1 MADDINSVIEHG
13 LSDHTGSIQTLELAA
28 RWLNECI
35 QKHNRCAAAREAP
48 SYPTRLLFLGDEDE
62 SGNSQMKLHCP
73 EDLEPGHPYAT
84 LSHCWGTTKPLQ
96 LLTCNLDALRKDIP
110 LRSLPKTFQ
119 DAVRIARH
127 LDLTYIWIDSLCI
140 VQDSR
145 EDWEREAARMEAV
158 YRNSACNIA
167 AADAS
172 NGTEGCLYPRNPR
185 WIVPVKI
192 PVRGTSRR
200 SPKYLANQTNL
211 FSSHTLYS
219 RGWVLQ
225 ELLLAPRTLNCG
237 KAQLFWD
244 CQELHASE
252 ILLEGRSDSS
262 WSNGHPASRFL
273 RYSSKTGEHV
283 LSASLIEETLT
294 ASFLAGHSF
303 AVPTIHANEAFS
315 HWASVVGAYTAMNL
329 TKPDDKFVALS
340 GIVSIFRRYL
350 GEYLAGLWRIW
361 LPCELLWC
369 TSEPASRPDT
379 YRAPS
384 WSWASTNSRVTYAF
398 CSMSA
403 RYAFLADVIDVCV
416 TYDNHHKSS
425 LVTGAELRLK
435 GKLARASWSRI
446 PGREYRHN
454 LMNSHDLSDSPESS
468 PGRCAIVYFDEH
480 VEDQDRSPDIW
491 SLPIGCRRR
500 GDTATYGL
508 VLDKVDER
516 TFRRVGIFRDSNG
529 CLASRFERLPRTVVT
544 II

>member
-1 MADDINSVIEHG
+1 
-13 LSDHTGSIQTLELAA
+13 
-28 RWLNECI
+28 
-35 QKHNRCAAAREAP
+35 
-48 SYPTRLLFLGDEDE
+48 
-62 SGNSQMKLHCP
+62 MKLHCP

-110 LRSLPKTFQ
+110 LRSLPKTSK
-119 DAVRIARH
+119 DAVQIARH
-127 LDLTYIWIDSLCI
+127 LDLTCIWIDSLCI

-158 YRNSACNIA
+158 YWNSACNIA

-172 NGTEGCLYPRNPR
+172 NGTEGCIYPRNPL
-185 WIVPVKI
+185 WIMPVKI
-192 PVRGTSRR
+192 PVRGTSRG
-200 SPKYLANQTNL
+200 SPKYLANQTDL

-252 ILLEGRSDSS
+252 IFPEGGSDLFR
-262 WSNGHPASRFL
+262 SNGHPASRFL
-273 RYSSKTGEHV
+273 RNSPKTGKHL
-283 LSASLIEETLT
+283 LSAPLIEETLT
-294 ASFLAGHSF
+294 TSFLAGHSF
-303 AVPTIHANEAFS
+303 AVSTIHANKAFS
-315 HWASVVGAYTAMNL
+315 YWASVVEAYTAMNL
-329 TKPDDKFVALS
+329 TKPDDKLVALS
-340 GIVSIFRRYL
+340 GIVSIFQRYL

-361 LPCELLWC
+361 LPYELLWC
-369 TSEPASRPDT
+369 AFEPASRPDT

-384 WSWASTNSRVTYAF
+384 WSWASIDSRAIYAF
-398 CSMSA
+398 CSVSA
-403 RYAFLADVIDVCV
+403 IYAFLADVIDVCA
-416 TYDNHHKSS
+416 TYDNHHESS
-425 LVTGAELRLK
+425 LITGAELRLK

-446 PGREYRHN
+446 PDTEYRHN
-454 LMNSHDLSDSPESS
+454 LMDSHDLSDSSESS
-468 PGRCAIVYFDEH
+468 PGRCAIVYFD
-480 VEDQDRSPDIW
+480 VYVGDQDRSPDIW
-491 SLPIGCRRR
+491 SLPIGCRRT

-516 TFRRVGIFRDSNG
+516 TFRRVGMFWDDSG
-529 CLASRFERLPRTVVT
+529 CLAFRFEKPPRTVVT